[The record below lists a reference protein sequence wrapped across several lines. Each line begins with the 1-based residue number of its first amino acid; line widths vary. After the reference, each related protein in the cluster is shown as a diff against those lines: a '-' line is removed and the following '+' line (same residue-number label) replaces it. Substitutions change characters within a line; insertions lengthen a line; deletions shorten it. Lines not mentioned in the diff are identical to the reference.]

1 MAWPRL
7 NAAWSPLRSR
17 HQRKSPAGESER
29 GSICPIGGEGSFLD
43 TTWFDLECKNLNILF
58 SQPKWINI
66 DKWEI
71 WESIYKW
78 RGRQKYKNVTQQAFQ
93 SNNCKK
99 KYLKKEKYCIESG
112 HTVWS
117 VYMYMYLFFGIHFKQ
132 IFFLFWL
139 SFWFRRSQTTETN
152 IVNIVTNKISFGK

>member
-7 NAAWSPLRSR
+7 NAASSPLRSR

-78 RGRQKYKNVTQQAFQ
+78 RGRQKYKNVTLQAFQ

-99 KYLKKEKYCIESG
+99 KI
-112 HTVWS
+112 
-117 VYMYMYLFFGIHFKQ
+117 FKQ
-132 IFFLFWL
+132 KNSALNRAIQFEAYTCTCIYFLVLISSKYFLFWL
-139 SFWFRRSQTTETN
+139 SFWFRKSQTTETS
-152 IVNIVTNKISFGK
+152 IVDIVTNKISFGK